1 MKKKILSL
9 MICSVMAASLFG
21 CGGSDSGS
29 AAKSS
34 AASSAAAEAVS
45 EAASEAEEAASEAE
59 EAVSEAASEAEEAVS
74 EAAEATSEAEATSSA
89 DAGEWQDWEQEYID
103 DGYIPEGDGKYTFAF
118 ISQDFKDT
126 FSQAVTSGIEDYVK
140 KAYPNVELLVGDGE
154 QDVNRQVQLAENFIT
169 QGVDVLMLSSSDSDG
184 CVVICETARQNNVP
198 LVVVNSDVAC
208 PEVDHFFAGSDHY
221 YSGQLQAEY
230 LIDNVDDSETLNL
243 CYLGGTNGFTHAKL
257 RREGLFETL
266 DKAGFNYNLLSDQE
280 GKYLR
285 DKAMEITEDWIIQYG
300 EDIDIIVAA
309 NDEMAMG
316 AMQSLQAAGIN
327 DVIICGIDANQDA
340 REAVKD
346 GSLAMTVFQDA
357 VGQGKWGAIEA
368 YTVAETGRA
377 PEYLD
382 VPYMPVSSANID
394 EYL

>member
-1 MKKKILSL
+1 MKKRLLGLALCGILT
-9 MICSVMAASLFG
+9 ASLFG
-21 CGGSDSGS
+21 CGGAADSGS
-29 AAKSS
+29 SAAASS
-34 AASSAAAEAVS
+34 AASSAAVSEAS
-45 EAASEAEEAASEAE
+45 EAASSAASGASEEASSAAESEASGD
-59 EAVSEAASEAEEAVS
+59 ASAA
-74 EAAEATSEAEATSSA
+74 A
-89 DAGEWQDWEQEYID
+89 DTGELKDWEQKYVD
-103 DGYIPEGDGKYTFAF
+103 DGYIPTGDGKYTFAF

-126 FSQAVTSGIEDYVK
+126 FSQSVTSGIEDYVA

-184 CVVICETARQNNVP
+184 CVVICETARENNVP

-257 RREGLFETL
+257 RREGVFETL

-285 DKAMEITEDWIIQYG
+285 DKAMDITEDWIIQFG

-316 AMQSLQAAGIN
+316 AMQALQAAGIN
-327 DVIICGIDANQDA
+327 DVVICGIDANEDA
-340 REAVKD
+340 RLAVKD

-357 VGQGKWGAIEA
+357 VSQGKWGAIEA

-382 VPYMPVSSANID
+382 IPYLPVTAENVD

>member
-1 MKKKILSL
+1 MKKRILGL
-9 MICSVMAASLFG
+9 VLCGIMTASLFG
-21 CGGSDSGS
+21 CGGAADS
-29 AAKSS
+29 ASS
-34 AASSAAAEAVS
+34 AASSAAAS
-45 EAASEAEEAASEAE
+45 SAASSAAAS
-59 EAVSEAASEAEEAVS
+59 S
-74 EAAEATSEAEATSSA
+74 AAESEAEAESTAASSAAESTAASSA
-89 DAGEWQDWEQEYID
+89 DAAADAGEMKDWEQKYVD
-103 DGYIPEGDGKYTFAF
+103 DGYIPTGDGKYTFAF
-118 ISQDFKDT
+118 IAQDFKDT

-140 KAYPNVELLVGDGE
+140 QAYPNVELLVGDGE

-257 RREGLFETL
+257 RREGVFETL

-285 DKAMEITEDWIIQYG
+285 DKAMEITEDWIIQFG
-300 EDIDIIVAA
+300 EDIDIIVAV
-309 NDEMAMG
+309 NDEMAMD

-327 DVIICGIDANQDA
+327 DVIICGIDVNQDT

-357 VGQGKWGAIEA
+357 ASQGKWGAIEA

-382 VPYMPVSSANID
+382 VPYLPVSAANID

>member
-1 MKKKILSL
+1 MKKRLLGLVLCGI
-9 MICSVMAASLFG
+9 MTASLFG
-21 CGGSDSGS
+21 CGGAADSSSAGSS
-29 AAKSS
+29 AAASYAAAS
-34 AASSAAAEAVS
+34 EAASSAASEAEAESTAASS
-45 EAASEAEEAASEAE
+45 EDAAAASEASADAA
-59 EAVSEAASEAEEAVS
+59 
-74 EAAEATSEAEATSSA
+74 A
-89 DAGEWQDWEQEYID
+89 DAGEMKDWEQAYVD
-103 DGYIPEGDGKYTFAF
+103 DGYIPTGDSKYTFAF

-140 KAYPNVELLVGDGE
+140 QAYPNVELLVGDGE

-243 CYLGGTNGFTHAKL
+243 CYLGGINGFTHAKL
-257 RREGLFETL
+257 RREGVFETL

-340 REAVKD
+340 CEAVKD

-357 VGQGKWGAIEA
+357 TSQGKWGAIEA

-382 VPYMPVSSANID
+382 VPYLPVSAANID

>member
-1 MKKKILSL
+1 MKKRILGL
-9 MICSVMAASLFG
+9 VLCGIMTASLFG
-21 CGGSDSGS
+21 CGGAADS
-29 AAKSS
+29 ASS
-34 AASSAAAEAVS
+34 AASSAAASSAVS
-45 EAASEAEEAASEAE
+45 EAASEAEAASS
-59 EAVSEAASEAEEAVS
+59 AVSEAASSAAS
-74 EAAEATSEAEATSSA
+74 EASADAAA
-89 DAGEWQDWEQEYID
+89 DAGEMKDWEQKYVD
-103 DGYIPEGDGKYTFAF
+103 DGYIPTGDGKYTFAF

-257 RREGLFETL
+257 RREGVFETL

-357 VGQGKWGAIEA
+357 ASQGKWGAIEA

-382 VPYMPVSSANID
+382 IPYLPVSAANID

>member
-9 MICSVMAASLFG
+9 MICSVMAVSLFG

-29 AAKSS
+29 S
-34 AASSAAAEAVS
+34 AASSAPAASSAASEAVS
-45 EAASEAEEAASEAE
+45 EAAEAASETE
-59 EAVSEAASEAEEAVS
+59 EAVSEAASSAAEEAVS
-74 EAAEATSEAEATSSA
+74 EAAEDTSAEAPA
-89 DAGEWQDWEQEYID
+89 AGDLKDWEQKYID
-103 DGYIPEGDGKYTFAF
+103 DGYIPTGDGKYTFAF
-118 ISQDFKDT
+118 IAQDFKDT
-126 FSQAVTSGIEDYVK
+126 FSQSVTSGIEDYVA

-154 QDVNRQVQLAENFIT
+154 QDVNRQVQLAENYIT

-257 RREGLFETL
+257 RREGLYETL
-266 DKAGFNYNLLSDQE
+266 DKAGFNYKLLSDQE

-285 DKAMEITEDWIIQYG
+285 DKAMDITEDWIIQFG

-316 AMQSLQAAGIN
+316 AMQALQAANIN

-357 VGQGKWGAIEA
+357 VSQGKWGAIEA

-382 VPYMPVSSANID
+382 VPYLPVSAANID

>member
-1 MKKKILSL
+1 MKKRILGL
-9 MICSVMAASLFG
+9 VLCGIMTASLFG
-21 CGGSDSGS
+21 CGGAADS
-29 AAKSS
+29 ASS
-34 AASSAAAEAVS
+34 AASSAAASSAAVS
-45 EAASEAEEAASEAE
+45 EAASSAASEAE
-59 EAVSEAASEAEEAVS
+59 STAASSEDAAAASEASAD
-74 EAAEATSEAEATSSA
+74 ASA
-89 DAGEWQDWEQEYID
+89 DAGEMKDWEQAYVD
-103 DGYIPEGDGKYTFAF
+103 DGYIPTGDGKYTFAF

-257 RREGLFETL
+257 RREGVFETL

-346 GSLAMTVFQDA
+346 GTLAMTVFQDA
-357 VGQGKWGAIEA
+357 TSQGKWGAIEA

-382 VPYMPVSSANID
+382 VPYLPVSAANID

>member
-1 MKKKILSL
+1 MKKRLLGLVLCGILT
-9 MICSVMAASLFG
+9 ASLFG
-21 CGGSDSGS
+21 CGGAADSGS
-29 AAKSS
+29 SE
-34 AASSAAAEAVS
+34 AASSAAVSEASEAVS
-45 EAASEAEEAASEAE
+45 EA
-59 EAVSEAASEAEEAVS
+59 SEAASSAAES
-74 EAAEATSEAEATSSA
+74 EASGDASAAA
-89 DAGEWQDWEQEYID
+89 DAGEMQDWEQKYVD
-103 DGYIPEGDGKYTFAF
+103 DGYIPTGDGKYTFAF
-118 ISQDFKDT
+118 IAQDFKDT
-126 FSQAVTSGIEDYVK
+126 FSQSVTSGIEDYVA

-154 QDVNRQVQLAENFIT
+154 QDVNRQVQLAENYIT

-257 RREGLFETL
+257 RREGLYETL
-266 DKAGFNYNLLSDQE
+266 DKAGFNYKLLSDQE

-285 DKAMEITEDWIIQYG
+285 DKAMDITEDWIIQFG

-316 AMQSLQAAGIN
+316 AMQALQAAGIN
-327 DVIICGIDANQDA
+327 DVIICGIDANEDA
-340 REAVKD
+340 RLAVKD

-357 VGQGKWGAIEA
+357 VSQGKWGAIEA

-382 VPYMPVSSANID
+382 IPYLPVTAENVD

>member
-1 MKKKILSL
+1 MKKRLLGLALCGILT
-9 MICSVMAASLFG
+9 ASLFG
-21 CGGSDSGS
+21 CGGAADSGS
-29 AAKSS
+29 SAAASS
-34 AASSAAAEAVS
+34 AASSAAVSEAS
-45 EAASEAEEAASEAE
+45 EAASSAASGASEEASSAAESEASGD
-59 EAVSEAASEAEEAVS
+59 ASAA
-74 EAAEATSEAEATSSA
+74 A
-89 DAGEWQDWEQEYID
+89 DTGELKDWEQKYVD
-103 DGYIPEGDGKYTFAF
+103 DGYIPTGDGKYTFAF

-126 FSQAVTSGIEDYVK
+126 FSQSVTSGIEDYVA

-184 CVVICETARQNNVP
+184 CVVICETARENNVP

-230 LIDNVDDSETLNL
+230 LIDNVDDSEKLNL

-257 RREGLFETL
+257 RREGLYETL

-285 DKAMEITEDWIIQYG
+285 DKAMDITEDWIIQFG

-316 AMQSLQAAGIN
+316 AMQALQAAGIN
-327 DVIICGIDANQDA
+327 DVVICGIDANEDA
-340 REAVKD
+340 RLAVKD

-357 VGQGKWGAIEA
+357 VSQGKWGAIEA

-382 VPYMPVSSANID
+382 IPYLPVTAENVD

>member
-1 MKKKILSL
+1 MKKRILGL
-9 MICSVMAASLFG
+9 VLCGIMTASLFG
-21 CGGSDSGS
+21 CGGAADS
-29 AAKSS
+29 ASS
-34 AASSAAAEAVS
+34 AASSAVS
-45 EAASEAEEAASEAE
+45 EAASEAEAASS
-59 EAVSEAASEAEEAVS
+59 AVSEAASSAAS
-74 EAAEATSEAEATSSA
+74 EASADAAA
-89 DAGEWQDWEQEYID
+89 DAGEMKDWEQKYVD
-103 DGYIPEGDGKYTFAF
+103 DGYIPTGDGKYTFAF

-300 EDIDIIVAA
+300 EEIDIIVAA

-357 VGQGKWGAIEA
+357 TSQGKWGAIEA

-382 VPYMPVSSANID
+382 VPYLPVSAANID

>member
-1 MKKKILSL
+1 MKKRLLGLALCGILT
-9 MICSVMAASLFG
+9 ASLFG
-21 CGGSDSGS
+21 CGGAADSGS
-29 AAKSS
+29 SAAASS
-34 AASSAAAEAVS
+34 AASSAAVSEAS
-45 EAASEAEEAASEAE
+45 EAASSAASGASEEASSAAESEASGD
-59 EAVSEAASEAEEAVS
+59 ASAA
-74 EAAEATSEAEATSSA
+74 A
-89 DAGEWQDWEQEYID
+89 DTGELKDWEQKYVD
-103 DGYIPEGDGKYTFAF
+103 DGYIPTGDGKYTFAF

-126 FSQAVTSGIEDYVK
+126 FSQSVTSGIEDYVA

-184 CVVICETARQNNVP
+184 CVVICETARENNVP
-198 LVVVNSDVAC
+198 LVVVSSDVAC

-230 LIDNVDDSETLNL
+230 LIDNVDDSEKLNL

-257 RREGLFETL
+257 RREGLYETL

-285 DKAMEITEDWIIQYG
+285 DKAMDITEDWIIQFG

-316 AMQSLQAAGIN
+316 AMQALQAAGIN

-357 VGQGKWGAIEA
+357 VSQGKWGAIEA

-382 VPYMPVSSANID
+382 VPYLPVSAANID